1 MNNNVNSFSS
11 VNNNDYYL
19 LESSSSNVNFTIP
32 RFDRTFEQLITER
45 GDNFNENNFNFND
58 NTFNEI
64 FEKIKE
70 KIFILGDCD
79 FELIESDRKKYSKKY
94 ETEDINVIINNL
106 KKNIVLLYNKKIELE
121 IEIENKTKIYN
132 DFLMNINS
140 LITSINGIEH
150 EDNKQLN
157 ILLKNKIDWYYNYLN
172 LDKLISEQFDI
183 ISEFSYLKS
192 TIKNFNSISI
202 SSICA
207 ICLEKQVSWFIDP
220 CGHAV
225 CDDCKTK
232 SEPSIYCHYCRN
244 KKTKY
249 NRLYL

>member
-79 FELIESDRKKYSKKY
+79 IELIESDIKKYSKKY
-94 ETEDINVIINNL
+94 ETEDINKIINNL

-140 LITSINGIEH
+140 LITNINEIHH
-150 EDNKQLN
+150 EDDKQLN
-157 ILLKNKIDWYYNYLN
+157 TLLKNRIDWYYNYLN

-192 TIKNFNSISI
+192 TIKNFNSISNTV
-202 SSICA
+202 ICS

-220 CGHAV
+220 CGHTI
-225 CDDCKTK
+225 CDDCKNK
-232 SEPSIYCHYCRN
+232 SEISANCHYCRH

>member
-121 IEIENKTKIYN
+121 IEIEGRTKVYN
-132 DFLMNINS
+132 DFLSNIKTLITDINS
-140 LITSINGIEH
+140 IVH
-150 EDNKQLN
+150 PDNEQLN
-157 ILLKNKIDWYYNYLN
+157 TLLGNRIEWYYEYLN

-183 ISEFSYLKS
+183 VAEYSYLKS
-192 TIKNFNSISI
+192 TINNFNTITISTI
-202 SSICA
+202 CSICM
-207 ICLEKQVSWFIDP
+207 ERQVTWFIDP
-220 CGHAV
+220 CGHTI
-225 CDDCKTK
+225 CDDCKNK
-232 SEPSIYCHYCRN
+232 SEQTANCHYCRH
-244 KKTKY
+244 KKVKY
-249 NRLYL
+249 NKLYL